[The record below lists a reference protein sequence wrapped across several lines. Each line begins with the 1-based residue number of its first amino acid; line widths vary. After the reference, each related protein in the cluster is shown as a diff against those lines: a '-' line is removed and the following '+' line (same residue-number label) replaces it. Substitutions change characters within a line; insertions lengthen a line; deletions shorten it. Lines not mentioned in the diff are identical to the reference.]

1 MEMMSEERPSPRKLE
16 RNIIASSLMPSAPE
30 SSNDGYLPA
39 RMTFKAFLST
49 QDDSITDE
57 EAAFKYTEY
66 KLEFRR
72 QHLNEFFSNH
82 KDSEWFREKYHPIDM
97 KNKKE
102 EIQKRVKKRLEVYQE
117 IDNKGLL
124 DEMHLNS
131 ENENKLVKLLNT
143 VVIKLEGGTEKELK
157 VLNDDYEEDEKVQ
170 ELHKTSSVFLKS
182 LQPKITH
189 SELEAVCKRYP
200 GYMRLSLSDPDPTK
214 KWSRK
219 GWITFERKSKIK
231 EICFNLNNVRIR
243 GKELDPVVNKDLS
256 KKIRSVPYK
265 LGDQKIARNDIRVA
279 AKIITN
285 LDKKQELW
293 TASANPL
300 LRNVHDYLIEEVSA
314 EEEELLKKTVDEGD
328 HESKDEE
335 EHSIELNNEV
345 LTVLDKMILYLRIV
359 HSTGKL

>member
-1 MEMMSEERPSPRKLE
+1 MMSEERPPPGRKLE
-16 RNIIASSLMPSAPE
+16 RKMMTSSLISSAPE
-30 SSNDGYLPA
+30 ASSDGYLPA

-57 EAAFKYTEY
+57 EAAQKYTEY

-82 KDSEWFREKYHPIDM
+82 KESEWFREKYHPLERN
-97 KNKKE
+97 KKKE

-117 IDNKGLL
+117 LDKSGLL
-124 DEMHLNS
+124 ELNLNS

-143 VVIKLEGGTEKELK
+143 VVIKLEGGNEKDLK
-157 VLNDDYEEDEKVQ
+157 VLEDDFVEDDKVQ

-189 SELEAVCKRYP
+189 TELEAVCKRYP
-200 GYMRLSLSDPDPTK
+200 GYMRLSISDPDPTK

-219 GWITFERKSKIK
+219 GWVTFERKSKIK
-231 EICFNLNNVRIR
+231 EICFTLNNVRIR

-256 KKIRSVPYK
+256 KKIRVVPYK

-279 AKIITN
+279 AKMITN
-285 LDKKQELW
+285 LDMKHELW
-293 TASANPL
+293 IASSNPL
-300 LRNVHDYLIEEVSA
+300 LANVHDYLIEEVSA
-314 EEEELLKKTVDEGD
+314 EEEELLKKTVDDSEN
-328 HESKDEE
+328 ESKDEE
-335 EHSIELNNEV
+335 EHSIELNDDV
-345 LTVLDKMILYLRIV
+345 LKVLDKMILYLRIV